1 MSDTGKQS
9 PLGVNTLSS
18 LLQNQGFNINPIMVD
33 FTGVSIS
40 ESSATNLGS
49 IVNDTCLRLL
59 TNSFN
64 AAQVTI
70 NVTALIA
77 TNVYTIRSI
86 GTTNFTSI
94 GASATPTVGE
104 TFTASGPGTGTG
116 TVTVIN
122 QTTYNN
128 LISIGSTTIP
138 ALGNSKAPTFNWT
151 GYPNWASN
159 YTYSN
164 EVTRWGYVRLFALQ
178 GYNEFN
184 YNDGLPEYKDFLSAF
199 TAASSFVEYTN
210 KAILSMTNSQDF
222 LDGTY
227 SNMNDLISA
236 DIAGISLATSTFGR
250 DLITSGKAINLAKI
264 STFGLP
270 SNLLETLQKYNAI
283 TKEVSLA
290 ILSSGL
296 QLDELTQI
304 LTNFTSVT
312 KEQERRL
319 YAAYNLIVG
328 DSLNDV
334 LVPLNCKV
342 RGLESLADLLNPQKL
357 FPNCYQTLT
366 VPVYNTT
373 QGPTNSKTYYPI
385 YVNGGLNSNLRSP
398 LVTNQIGTQ
407 TPTGTPVIASSAT
420 QTASQVTVYQ
430 YTMTDEQGN
439 PIDLVARV
447 VDGAIVAGSIVSAGD
462 SGGDGGS
469 SGGGDGGGGASGGG
483 GGGAM

>member
-1 MSDTGKQS
+1 M
-9 PLGVNTLSS
+9 L
-18 LLQNQGFNINPIMVD
+18 
-33 FTGVSIS
+33 
-40 ESSATNLGS
+40 
-49 IVNDTCLRLL
+49 
-59 TNSFN
+59 
-64 AAQVTI
+64 
-70 NVTALIA
+70 
-77 TNVYTIRSI
+77 
-86 GTTNFTSI
+86 
-94 GASATPTVGE
+94 
-104 TFTASGPGTGTG
+104 
-116 TVTVIN
+116 
-122 QTTYNN
+122 
-128 LISIGSTTIP
+128 IP
-138 ALGNSKAPTFNWT
+138 ALGNSKAPTFNWA

-199 TAASSFVEYTN
+199 MAASSFVEYTN

-296 QLDELTQI
+296 QLDELSQI
-304 LTNFTSVT
+304 LTNFSAVT
-312 KEQERRL
+312 QEQERRL

-357 FPNCYQTLT
+357 FPNSYQTLT

-407 TPTGTPVIASSAT
+407 TPTGTPVIAPSAT
-420 QTASQVTVYQ
+420 QTANQVTVYQ

>member
-40 ESSATNLGS
+40 ETSATNLGS

-59 TNSFN
+59 TYAFN
-64 AAQVTI
+64 DAYGRGQV
-70 NVTALIA
+70 N
-77 TNVYTIRSI
+77 
-86 GTTNFTSI
+86 
-94 GASATPTVGE
+94 TV
-104 TFTASGPGTGTG
+104 
-116 TVTVIN
+116 
-122 QTTYNN
+122 TYNN

-151 GYPNWASN
+151 GYPNWASD
-159 YTYSN
+159 YTKSN

-184 YNDGLPEYKDFLSAF
+184 YNNGYATGGEYKDFLSAF
-199 TAASSFVEYTN
+199 MAASSFVEYTN

-296 QLDELTQI
+296 QLDELSQI
-304 LTNFTSVT
+304 LTNFSAVT
-312 KEQERRL
+312 QEQERRL

-357 FPNCYQTLT
+357 FPNSYQTLT

-385 YVNGGLNSNLRSP
+385 YVNGGLNSNLRSA

-407 TPTGTPVIASSAT
+407 TPTGTPVIAPSAT
-420 QTASQVTVYQ
+420 QTANQVTVYQ

-469 SGGGDGGGGASGGG
+469 SGGGDGGGGGASGGG

>member
-40 ESSATNLGS
+40 EASATNLGS

-59 TNSFN
+59 TY
-64 AAQVTI
+64 AI
-70 NVTALIA
+70 NDAYGGG
-77 TNVYTIRSI
+77 NVDT
-86 GTTNFTSI
+86 
-94 GASATPTVGE
+94 
-104 TFTASGPGTGTG
+104 
-116 TVTVIN
+116 
-122 QTTYNN
+122 TTYNN

-159 YTYSN
+159 YNKTN

-184 YNDGLPEYKDFLSAF
+184 YNNGYGSVPSVYKDYLSGF
-199 TAASSFVEYTN
+199 MAASSFVEYTN
-210 KAILSMTNSQDF
+210 KAIMSMTNSQDF

-236 DIAGISLATSTFGR
+236 DVTGVSLATSVFGR
-250 DLITSGKAINLAKI
+250 DLMTSGKAINLAKI

-290 ILSSGL
+290 ILSSGI
-296 QLDELTQI
+296 QMDELTQI
-304 LTNFTSVT
+304 LSNFSSVN
-312 KEQERRL
+312 KDQERRL
-319 YAAYNLIVG
+319 YGAFNLIVG
-328 DSLNDV
+328 DSLNEV
-334 LVPLNCKV
+334 LVPLNCKI
-342 RGLESLADLLNPQKL
+342 RGLESLADLLNLQKL
-357 FPNCYQTLT
+357 FPNSYQTLT

-385 YVNGGLNSNLRSP
+385 YNNSGVNSSLTTP
-398 LVTNQIGTQ
+398 LVSNQIGTQ
-407 TPTGTPVIASSAT
+407 IPTGTPQIGIGT
-420 QTASQVTVYQ
+420 GQ
-430 YTMTDEQGN
+430 
-439 PIDLVARV
+439 L
-447 VDGAIVAGSIVSAGD
+447 
-462 SGGDGGS
+462 
-469 SGGGDGGGGASGGG
+469 
-483 GGGAM
+483 

>member
-18 LLQNQGFNINPIMVD
+18 LLQNTGFNINPIMVD

-40 ESSATNLGS
+40 ETSATNLGS

-59 TNSFN
+59 TYAFN
-64 AAQVTI
+64 DAYGRGQV
-70 NVTALIA
+70 NTA
-77 TNVYTIRSI
+77 
-86 GTTNFTSI
+86 
-94 GASATPTVGE
+94 
-104 TFTASGPGTGTG
+104 
-116 TVTVIN
+116 
-122 QTTYNN
+122 TYNN

-151 GYPNWASN
+151 GYPNWASD
-159 YTYSN
+159 YTKTN

-184 YNDGLPEYKDFLSAF
+184 YNNGLPGYKDYLSAF
-199 TAASSFVEYTN
+199 MAASSFVDYTN
-210 KAILSMTNSQDF
+210 KAILSMTNSQEF

-290 ILSSGL
+290 ILSSGI
-296 QLDELTQI
+296 QIDELTEI
-304 LTNFTSVT
+304 LANFNVT
-312 KEQERRL
+312 KEQERKL
-319 YAAYNLIVG
+319 YGAFSLIVG
-328 DSLNDV
+328 DSLNEV
-334 LVPLNCKV
+334 LIPLNCKV
-342 RGLESLADLLNPQKL
+342 RGLESLVDLLNPQKL
-357 FPNCYQTLT
+357 FPNSYQTLT

-385 YVNGGLNSNLRSP
+385 YVNGGVNSNLRSP

-407 TPTGTPVIASSAT
+407 TTVGTPPVVSTAI
-420 QTASQVTVYQ
+420 QTANKTIVYQ

-447 VDGAIVAGSIVSAGD
+447 VDGAIITGSIVSAGD
-462 SGGDGGS
+462 NGGDGGGS
-469 SGGGDGGGGASGGG
+469 SGGGDGGGGSGGG